1 MFENFSS
8 RCYLARKAKIYY
20 LKFPSLSYSL
30 LQLQLLN
37 VASFK
42 WFQMNSV
49 YCLSL
54 VSFFTLQDQELA
66 ILQRKTQADEV
77 ELMTLRKA
85 TQLQKDGLYNMEL
98 KLQHSLEDGSR
109 MKYELDAATAEVIKD
124 CDRKIV
130 EREAE
135 LEKEQKAIKVKKDVL
150 LPNLSEENLNDG
162 L

>member
-1 MFENFSS
+1 MVTSELIWF
-8 RCYLARKAKIYY
+8 
-20 LKFPSLSYSL
+20 LKSDSDVLISL
-30 LQLQLLN
+30 LIL
-37 VASFK
+37 K
-42 WFQMNSV
+42 
-49 YCLSL
+49 
-54 VSFFTLQDQELA
+54 DQELA

-135 LEKEQKAIKVKKDVL
+135 LEKEQKAIKVKLIKA
-150 LPNLSEENLNDG
+150 S
-162 L
+162 

>member
-1 MFENFSS
+1 MTPFLGTLGGYFGV
-8 RCYLARKAKIYY
+8 LLQDQIWF
-20 LKFPSLSYSL
+20 LKSDFDILISL
-30 LQLQLLN
+30 LIL
-37 VASFK
+37 K
-42 WFQMNSV
+42 
-49 YCLSL
+49 
-54 VSFFTLQDQELA
+54 DQELA

-135 LEKEQKAIKVKKDVL
+135 LEKEQKAIKVKKDL

>member
-1 MFENFSS
+1 MTPFLGTLGGYF
-8 RCYLARKAKIYY
+8 RVLLQDQIWF
-20 LKFPSLSYSL
+20 LKSDFDILISL
-30 LQLQLLN
+30 LIL
-37 VASFK
+37 K
-42 WFQMNSV
+42 
-49 YCLSL
+49 
-54 VSFFTLQDQELA
+54 DQELA

-135 LEKEQKAIKVKKDVL
+135 LEKEQKAIKVKL
-150 LPNLSEENLNDG
+150 INSQYF
-162 L
+162 

>member
-1 MFENFSS
+1 M
-8 RCYLARKAKIYY
+8 
-20 LKFPSLSYSL
+20 
-30 LQLQLLN
+30 
-37 VASFK
+37 
-42 WFQMNSV
+42 
-49 YCLSL
+49 
-54 VSFFTLQDQELA
+54 
-66 ILQRKTQADEV
+66 QRKTQADEV

-135 LEKEQKAIKVKKDVL
+135 LEKEQKAIKVELIKASLIFSLKFVFFEKATKFDEISIL
-150 LPNLSEENLNDG
+150 LLTNKFVFCFPLQF
-162 L
+162 